1 MKILS
6 LLLAILLW
14 FAAPVLSFAET
25 KIRVGH
31 FPNITHAQ
39 ALVAHALS
47 RQGKGWFEQ
56 RLGPGTKIEWFIY
69 NAGPSAMEGIFAKSI
84 DLTYVG
90 PGPALNA
97 YTKSNGQEIRL
108 IAGAANGGAG
118 FIVQPDENLK
128 APADF
133 RGKKIATPQLGN
145 TQDISCRAWLID
157 GGLKITQ
164 LGGDAYVIPTQ
175 NPDQLSLFKAK
186 RIDAVWT
193 VEPWLTRLEQEASG
207 KVIVEEKEVATTI
220 LVSSVK
226 FLNQQHEL
234 AKSFAQA
241 HAELT
246 DWITKNPEEAQRLI
260 KAELL
265 EETKSDMS
273 TQLIDAAWKRIV
285 FTAETPRAA
294 VEKFMQNSVRAGF
307 IKTAPD
313 RARVGRCVARSRGR
327 RIHRHRRAEWLRKI
341 DAARYHRRF
350 GKTGQRTSAGR
361 QSTGDRARAA
371 PTGHV
376 SGIRAISVAEYVR
389 QRHVRF
395 EVETRFTEPGT

>member
-1 MKILS
+1 M
-6 LLLAILLW
+6 LLAV
-14 FAAPVLSFAET
+14 ASAGPVYSET

-39 ALVAHALS
+39 GVIAHALS

-56 RLGPGTKIEWFIY
+56 RLGDGTKIEWFVY
-69 NAGPSAMEGIFAKSI
+69 NAGPSAMEAIFASSI

-97 YTKSNGQEIRL
+97 YTKSNGEEIRL

-118 FIVQPDENLK
+118 LVVQADLSLN

-145 TQDISCRAWLID
+145 TQDISCRAWLTE

-164 LGGDAYVIPTQ
+164 LGGDAQVIPTQ
-175 NPDQLSLFKAK
+175 NPDQLGLFRGKK
-186 RIDAVWT
+186 IDAVWT
-193 VEPWLTRLEQEASG
+193 VEPWLSRLEQEASG
-207 KVIVEEKEVATTI
+207 KVIVEEKDTATTV

-226 FLNQQHEL
+226 FLNEKREL
-234 AKSFAQA
+234 AKKFAQA
-241 HAELT
+241 HTELT
-246 DWITKNPEEAQRLI
+246 DWIVKNPEEAQQLI

-265 EETKSDMS
+265 EETKSDM
-273 TQLIDAAWKRIV
+273 TPQLIAAAWKRIV
-285 FTAETPRAA
+285 FTAETPSAA

-313 RARVGRCVARSRGR
+313 LSRLS
-327 RIHRHRRAEWLRKI
+327 EKL
-341 DAARYHRRF
+341 
-350 GKTGQRTSAGR
+350 
-361 QSTGDRARAA
+361 
-371 PTGHV
+371 
-376 SGIRAISVAEYVR
+376 
-389 QRHVRF
+389 
-395 EVETRFTEPGT
+395 